1 MSTKKKLDF
10 INFFSIFFYFY
21 SILFSTSPPLFPAFP
36 PWFPGFLPLFPAF
49 SLWFPQFP
57 PWSPHSHPIP
67 RIPILIPHIPALIPC
82 IPPLIPCVPTLIPCI
97 PIISL
102 ILFPDSLFRHLQIA
116 NFIQTTSKV
125 YNVNG
130 MIGIELITRVRLGFS
145 HLWEHNYTHNFLD
158 ALTPLCSCSIEVE
171 PTSQYFLHCHFF
183 DALLPT
189 LMNDLKNIDS
199 DLPTLR
205 NENLA
210 DMLLNGN
217 I

>member
-1 MSTKKKLDF
+1 M
-10 INFFSIFFYFY
+10 FFLFQFY
-21 SILFSTSPPLFPAFP
+21 SPHSHSIPRILTPTLRIPTQIPPIPTMIPAFPSWFLTFP
-36 PWFPGFLPLFPAF
+36 PWF
-49 SLWFPQFP
+49 
-57 PWSPHSHPIP
+57 
-67 RIPILIPHIPALIPC
+67 R
-82 IPPLIPCVPTLIPCI
+82 VPTLIPCI

-210 DMLLNGN
+210 DILLNGN

>member
-1 MSTKKKLDF
+1 MSTKKNWILLTF
-10 INFFSIFFYFY
+10 FSFFSISIPFY
-21 SILFSTSPPLFPAFP
+21 SPHPHPY
-36 PWFPGFLPLFPAF
+36 
-49 SLWFPQFP
+49 SL
-57 PWSPHSHPIP
+57 HSHIDFLDSYPYSLHSHCDSPNSHHDP
-67 RIPILIPHIPALIPC
+67 RIPILTPHIPTLIPC
-82 IPPLIPCVPTLIPCI
+82 IPTLIPCVPTLIPCI

-102 ILFPDSLFRHLQIA
+102 IPFPDSLFRHLQIA

-125 YNVNG
+125 YNVND
-130 MIGIELITRVRLGFS
+130 MIGIELMTRVRLGFS

-171 PTSQYFLHCHFF
+171 STSQYFLHCHFF
-183 DALLPT
+183 DALLAT

-210 DMLLNGN
+210 DILLNGN